1 MLLIAKGLDHSF
13 KDNSTKSCGFFKT
26 SLISQGVVSFL
37 LMGLCIFFASQNHGG
52 IGNLIKLRSTIQVSC
67 FSRIST
73 TGEIIL
79 MKILNLVQVVVRC
92 YFYLSCQNFS
102 SIGYHE
108 LVCL

>member
-1 MLLIAKGLDHSF
+1 M
-13 KDNSTKSCGFFKT
+13 FF
-26 SLISQGVVSFL
+26 
-37 LMGLCIFFASQNHGG
+37 FFFPQNHGG
-52 IGNLIKLRSTIQVSC
+52 IGNLIKLRSTIHVSC
-67 FSRIST
+67 FPLISA